1 MNNGA
6 APGLLHEFFTR
17 AAHKWPHRNAVDV
30 PPGRLRPARH
40 RTTYAELDWQSNA
53 LAHRLAQFVTGE
65 CIVAILLPRTSAHL
79 YAAQIGVMKAGA
91 AYTCFDLAFPDERLR
106 DTLDDARP
114 VALLT
119 DAAGRGRALAAG
131 FPPDRIIDVIDT
143 LHAHDPDV
151 PAPCPAWLTPASLAY
166 VIYTSGSTGRP
177 KGVMIEHRSI
187 SNLVH
192 SDHETFR
199 LTPDDRAV
207 QGSSAA
213 YDSSIEETWLALAAG
228 AAIVVMDEDTARF
241 GPDIVGW
248 LRDEHITVFCPPPT
262 LLRATGCED
271 PAREL
276 PELKLLY
283 VGGEALPQDVADRWA
298 TSCALV
304 NGYGP
309 TECSV
314 TVTREHIAAGT
325 RVTIGTPVPN
335 VQAWIVDDDLQP
347 VGDGAQGELVLG
359 GIALARGYWNQ
370 PDLTAQRF
378 PHHPALGRIYRTGD
392 IAQREPD
399 GTLIYHGRG
408 DAQVKLRGYRVE
420 LGAIESALIACD
432 GVREAVCAVQNG
444 DGRQT
449 LVAFIVPEA
458 MVPVPDAAALQGALR
473 ATLPEYMIPARIG
486 MLDALPTSLSGKLD
500 RNALPLL
507 NGAAPS
513 GNGAGVTPADA
524 VEYAV
529 AVAVRQVL
537 GHTELPGTTE
547 DFFTALGGDSLSAA
561 ELITKLRENPLTGAL
576 DVRDVYEARTVAT
589 LAARA
594 RERIAGAPTMA
605 AASSSRIDVPV
616 ARTSVLQVVSLLRSL
631 MVASILLWIGAFH
644 VLPSIVNRV
653 GLVPSVFLA
662 PAAVM
667 LLALAW
673 APVAVLLAVLAKR
686 VLIGRYAA
694 MRAPVWGPFYLR
706 HWLVQ
711 QSVKSIPWWLLEGT
725 QFQIM
730 ALRALG
736 ARIGRRVHIHR
747 GVNLTRGGWDLLD
760 IGDDV
765 TLSQDCAL
773 RIAELDDGH
782 LVFGPVTLGSGVTL
796 GIHAGVGSAC
806 VLETGASL
814 ANNASLP
821 HGTRVPAG
829 ERWDGIPARP
839 AGQTAHAPAIDRT
852 GDLSPLAYDARL
864 LGARLLLSLAFAAPL
879 GVLALLAARA
889 WSIDTTGAT
898 AWLLG
903 GGDFAWR
910 IVAGVAFLAMLTVP
924 SRLVLGALAC
934 RAMGR
939 IPDGASSR
947 WSAGYLRI
955 WLKPMLVDGA
965 SRWLYGTL
973 FWPYWLRLAG
983 MQVGRDCEISSLLD
997 TVPETVTIGDKN
1009 FFADGIYVGGAQLH
1023 RGTVTVA
1030 HTTFGSS
1037 TFLGNGAIIA
1047 GGMQLPDDVLLGICT
1062 VADPATIRSGS
1073 AWFGH
1078 PAFELPHREVIEY
1091 DAAFTFDPT
1100 PLRYAARV
1108 FWELSRF
1115 VVPTLP
1121 VLVVFL
1127 WFRLVTSWAD
1137 VSLLL
1142 FVLAVLP
1149 LATLGAGALFATLIV
1164 AFKWSLLGR
1173 VQPAMHPLWSS
1184 WASRWDLVCLAWNV
1198 CAGGLVSRLDGTLLL
1213 NSLLRLTGLRI
1224 GARVVLGTGFAE
1236 DLPDPDMLTF
1246 EDGATVDC
1254 MFQAHTFEDRVLKM
1268 DRVVIRRGATVG
1280 INAVLL
1286 YGADVG
1292 EGARVAPHS
1301 VVMKHEHLRPGLLYA
1316 GFPTRPQDD
1325 ASAW

>member
-1 MNNGA
+1 MSHEA

-17 AAHKWPHRNAVDV
+17 SASTWPHRVAVDV
-30 PPGRLRPARH
+30 PPGRLRPSRH
-40 RTTYAELDWQSNA
+40 RTTYAELDRQSNA
-53 LAHRLAQFVTGE
+53 LARRLAPFVTGE
-65 CIVAILLPRTSAHL
+65 CIVAIMLPRTSAHL

-106 DTLDDARP
+106 ETIDDARP
-114 VALLT
+114 MALLT
-119 DAAGRGRALAAG
+119 DAAGRARGLAAG
-131 FPPDRIIDVIDT
+131 FPANRIIDVIDT
-143 LHAHDPDV
+143 LHAHDAAD
-151 PAPCPAWLTPASLAY
+151 PAFRPAWLAPSSLAY
-166 VIYTSGSTGRP
+166 VIYTSGTTGRP
-177 KGVMIEHRSI
+177 KGVMIEHRGI
-187 SNLVH
+187 SNLVQ

-199 LTPDDRAV
+199 LTTDDRVV

-213 YDSSIEETWLALAAG
+213 YDSSIEEAWLAFAAG
-228 AAIVVMDEDTARF
+228 AAVVVMDEEAARL

-248 LRDEHITVFCPPPT
+248 LRDERVTVFCPPPT

-298 TSCALV
+298 TGCALV

-314 TVTREHIAAGT
+314 TVTRERIAAGKP
-325 RVTIGTPVPN
+325 VTIGTPVPN
-335 VQAWIVDDDLQP
+335 VHAWIVDEDLQP

-378 PHHPALGRIYRTGD
+378 PHHPTLGRIYRTGD
-392 IAQREPD
+392 IAQRDCD
-399 GTLIYHGRG
+399 GALLYFGRG

-432 GVREAVCAVQNG
+432 GVRAAACAVQNG

-458 MVPVPDAAALQGALR
+458 MVPVPTIVALQDALR
-473 ATLPEYMIPARIG
+473 ATLPEYMIPARMATIES
-486 MLDALPTSLSGKLD
+486 LPTSLSGKLD
-500 RNALPLL
+500 RAALPLL
-507 NGAAPS
+507 NGTAPS
-513 GNGAGVTPADA
+513 SAGVDTAPANA
-524 VEYAV
+524 VEHAI
-529 AVAVRQVL
+529 ADAVRQVL
-537 GHTELPGTTE
+537 SHATLPGTSE

-561 ELITKLRENPLTGAL
+561 ELITRLRENALTSAL
-576 DVRDVYEARTVAT
+576 DVRDVYEARTVAA
-589 LAARA
+589 LAQRA
-594 RERIAGAPTMA
+594 RPRNASAPRA
-605 AASSSRIDVPV
+605 APESRTGIPV
-616 ARTSVLQVVSLLRSL
+616 ARTTVLQVLSLLRSL
-631 MVASILLWIGAFH
+631 VVASLALWIGAFY
-644 VLPSIVNRV
+644 VLPAIVNRV

-662 PAAVM
+662 LPAIMLLAIAWAPLAVM
-667 LLALAW
+667 L
-673 APVAVLLAVLAKR
+673 AVLGKR
-686 VLIGRYAA
+686 TLVGRYTS

-711 QSVKSIPWWLLEGT
+711 QSIKSIPWWVLEGT
-725 QFQIM
+725 QFQVM
-730 ALRALG
+730 VLRALG

-765 TLSQDCAL
+765 TLSQDSAL

-782 LVFGPVTLGSGVTL
+782 VVFGPVSLGDGVTL
-796 GIHAGVGSAC
+796 GIHVGVGSDC
-806 VLETGASL
+806 VLEAGVSL
-814 ANNASLP
+814 ADSSSLP
-821 HGTRVPAG
+821 RGTRIPAG
-829 ERWDGIPARP
+829 ECWDGIPARP
-839 AGQTAHAPAIDRT
+839 AGQAAPTPVIDTSR
-852 GDLSPLAYDARL
+852 DLSPLAYDALL

-879 GVLALLAARA
+879 GVFALLAVRTWGVETAE
-889 WSIDTTGAT
+889 AT
-898 AWLLG
+898 AWLLDG
-903 GGDFAWR
+903 AFSWR
-910 IVAGVAFLAMLTVP
+910 ILAGIALLEMFAVP
-924 SRLVLGALAC
+924 SRLVLDALAC

-939 IPDGASSR
+939 VPNGVSSR

-973 FWPYWLRLAG
+973 FWPYWLRLSG
-983 MQVGRDCEISSLLD
+983 MTVGRDCEISSLID

-1009 FFADGIYVGGAQLH
+1009 FFADGIYVGSPQLH
-1023 RGTVTVA
+1023 RGTVRVA

-1062 VADPATIRSGS
+1062 VAHQQHLRSGS

-1100 PLRYAARV
+1100 PLRYATRV

-1115 VVPTLP
+1115 VVPALP
-1121 VLVVFL
+1121 VFVTLL
-1127 WFRLVTSWAD
+1127 WFKLIAGWSD
-1137 VSLLL
+1137 VSLPVFILG
-1142 FVLAVLP
+1142 VLP
-1149 LATLGAGALFATLIV
+1149 LATLGASALFAALIV
-1164 AFKWSLLGR
+1164 VFKWTLLGK

-1198 CAGGLVSRLDGTLLL
+1198 CAGSLVSRLDGTLLL
-1213 NSLLRLTGLRI
+1213 NALLRFTGVHI
-1224 GARVVLGTGFAE
+1224 GKRVVLGTGFAE

-1254 MFQAHTFEDRVLKM
+1254 LFQAHTFEDRVLKM
-1268 DRVVIRRGATVG
+1268 DRVVIRAGATVG
-1280 INAVLL
+1280 SNAVLL
-1286 YGADVG
+1286 YGADIG
-1292 EGARVAPHS
+1292 EGTRVAQHS
-1301 VVMKHEHLRPGLLYA
+1301 VVLKHEHLRPGVLYA

-1325 ASAW
+1325 ASRW